1 MMTLYSQSNCRSK
14 PVILGHDVCYFKQF
28 IWTEKDISGLN
39 RVHHNITICP
49 HACLCTQNKVL
60 KILYTL
66 SLFSSACLC
75 FSASISADSMGTLR
89 GSRVWRVKG
98 IICFWY
104 LDVYVQEKSLH
115 PSAHRQNYT
124 HARTIAL
131 SLSLSNTI
139 LFLTLNSYIYTFLFA
154 QQH

>member
-28 IWTEKDISGLN
+28 IRTEKDISGLN
-39 RVHHNITICP
+39 RVHHNITICHM
-49 HACLCTQNKVL
+49 HACAHRIKYL
-60 KILYTL
+60 KSFIPFL
-66 SLFSSACLC
+66 SSLLLV
-75 FSASISADSMGTLR
+75 SASLQAFQLIA
-89 GSRVWRVKG
+89 WAH
-98 IICFWY
+98 WE
-104 LDVYVQEKSLH
+104 VQESGEWKVFVFDILMSMYKRNLYIH
-115 PSAHRQNYT
+115 QHIDRTT
-124 HARTIAL
+124 HMHTLAL